1 MQILRYARWGL
12 RIALILVVVVALAA
26 RRGAAADDPPTGNT
40 GAMTDVSTD
49 HSNGIVFRAFDH
61 FVVKGGW
68 ITWFTLIPLSLAAL
82 ALAIEHAVSIRRKS
96 IIPAESVQRLT
107 ELIDQRQYAEAV
119 RFSADDRSV
128 IGYVTNAGLVEA
140 SHGYGAMERA
150 VEEAVEDRTARLM
163 RKIEY
168 LNVIGNVAPMLG
180 LFGTIYGMIGMF
192 VSISETG
199 GIPVAARVAEDLG
212 VALVT
217 TFWGL
222 LIAIPALSVF
232 ALFRNRIDVLMAECA
247 AVSDRLLGVFK
258 PQLTADASRPA
269 SGFIPAAGAVVG
281 AVR

>member
-1 MQILRYARWGL
+1 M
-12 RIALILVVVVALAA
+12 VVLLLALAV
-26 RRGAAADDPPTGNT
+26 RRGAAADPANPGKD
-40 GAMTDVSTD
+40 AAADA
-49 HSNGIVFRAFDH
+49 SNGVVYRAFDH

-68 ITWFTLIPLSLAAL
+68 ITWFTLIPLSLAAM
-82 ALAIEHAVSIRRKS
+82 ALAIEHAVSIRRKT

-107 ELIDQRQYAEAV
+107 ELIDQRQYGEAV
-119 RFSADDRSV
+119 QFSVADRSV
-128 IGYVTNAGLVEA
+128 ISYVTNAGLVEA

-222 LIAIPALSVF
+222 LIAIPSLSVF

-247 AVSDRLLGVFK
+247 VVSDRLLGVFK
-258 PQLTADASRPA
+258 PQVAEASRPA
-269 SGFIPAAGAVVG
+269 TSFGGPVG
-281 AVR
+281 ALAGVR